1 MASVDFSFEG
11 LLIERIIAHRVF
23 PKSADKSLTPPKTSK
38 SLMAF
43 KQDALDAFQVRITEA
58 LASKSHGIE
67 MSIGGVG
74 DDCFLNLSAS
84 TFSNDTDHF
93 IKVTERLASK
103 LSEAQYNSSAPGGIL
118 AVLSGRVGN
127 DSLPFLAVIKAET
140 QNGFRTVENDD
151 QVTMEFIAELLL
163 TPAQRFYKIGFIVQT
178 IALPPDNDGNYN
190 SSSYRAFLFDH
201 LMTSTETKNAAGY
214 FYSRFL
220 DMDISKSSKKLTQDF
235 FESTRDFINTA
246 QIEESSKLALHEA
259 LRSEMRSRK
268 TTLSTADFAE
278 TNLPEEMQSEYLEF
292 MKNKSFPAAAVTK
305 DNGYIESKLK
315 IRSKLVFSNDVWVSV
330 PPDQLKN
337 LVEIIPSDDNESTT
351 LKIKGRLKSQQ

>member
-103 LSEAQYNSSAPGGIL
+103 LSG
-118 AVLSGRVGN
+118 
-127 DSLPFLAVIKAET
+127 
-140 QNGFRTVENDD
+140 
-151 QVTMEFIAELLL
+151 
-163 TPAQRFYKIGFIVQT
+163 
-178 IALPPDNDGNYN
+178 
-190 SSSYRAFLFDH
+190 
-201 LMTSTETKNAAGY
+201 
-214 FYSRFL
+214 
-220 DMDISKSSKKLTQDF
+220 
-235 FESTRDFINTA
+235 
-246 QIEESSKLALHEA
+246 
-259 LRSEMRSRK
+259 
-268 TTLSTADFAE
+268 
-278 TNLPEEMQSEYLEF
+278 
-292 MKNKSFPAAAVTK
+292 
-305 DNGYIESKLK
+305 
-315 IRSKLVFSNDVWVSV
+315 
-330 PPDQLKN
+330 
-337 LVEIIPSDDNESTT
+337 
-351 LKIKGRLKSQQ
+351 